1 MRGVEAQGELELGLL
16 RFVDLAVVPTSSS
29 SRHPRLRGALLVTGG
44 SIAGAALLSRWERSR
59 SGAPWDATSEQYP
72 HGEDRIVATPDGAE
86 LAVTVA
92 GAPGGHTVVLSHCW
106 MGSRAVWGPVARRL
120 VDSGH
125 RVVLYDQRGH
135 GASSVGERTLS
146 LPMLGDDLRAVLE
159 ATDARDAVLVGHSMG
174 GMSVQSYVAEHPVDF
189 KERARGVV
197 LVATAAKV
205 PLRPM
210 SARAIERGM
219 RRGASP
225 RTSRGTLGYAVSR
238 AAFGRSARRA
248 DVELTMHGVAH
259 TANVARVGL
268 MAAMSSMDLRS
279 ALGSVDVPVTVLV
292 GTRDLLTP
300 PRLARTLAAG
310 IPGARL
316 VVLPGA
322 GHMLP
327 FEAPDT
333 VIEAVEA
340 IGAIA

>member
-1 MRGVEAQGELELGLL
+1 MSSSPSSSRARL
-16 RFVDLAVVPTSSS
+16 RRTLAVV
-29 SRHPRLRGALLVTGG
+29 GG
-44 SIAGAALLSRWERSR
+44 SIAGAAVLTRWERAR
-59 SGAPWDATSEQYP
+59 GGTPWDANAEHYP
-72 HGEDRIVATPDGAE
+72 SGEDLAVTTPDGAE
-86 LAVTVA
+86 LSVTVT
-92 GAPGGHTVVLSHCW
+92 GAPDGPTVVLSHCW
-106 MGSRAVWGPVARRL
+106 MGSRAVWGPVARQL
-120 VDSGH
+120 ADGGH

-135 GASSVGERTLS
+135 GGSTLGDRTLS
-146 LPMLGDDLRAVLE
+146 VPMLGDDLRAVLE

-174 GMSVQSYVAEHPVDF
+174 GMSVQSYVTEHPVDF

-210 SARAIERGM
+210 SDRAVQRGLRGGAR
-219 RRGASP
+219 S
-225 RTSRGTLGYAVSR
+225 RTSSGTLGYAMAR
-238 AAFGRSARRA
+238 TAFGRTPRRA
-248 DVELTMHGVAH
+248 DVELTMHGVAN
-259 TANVARVGL
+259 TATVARVGL
-268 MAAMSSMDLRS
+268 MAAMSSMDLRP
-279 ALGSVDVPVTVLV
+279 ALASIDVPAVVIV

-333 VIEAVEA
+333 VVEA
-340 IGAIA
+340 ITSIA

>member
-1 MRGVEAQGELELGLL
+1 M
-16 RFVDLAVVPTSSS
+16 
-29 SRHPRLRGALLVTGG
+29 GG
-44 SIAGAALLSRWERSR
+44 SVAGAALLTRWERSR
-59 SGAPWDATSEQYP
+59 GGGPWDPTSEPYP
-72 HGEDRIVATPDGAE
+72 LGEDLVVTTPDGAE
-86 LAVTVA
+86 LRVTIA
-92 GAPGGHTVVLSHCW
+92 GASDGRTVVLSHCW

-120 VDSGH
+120 IDSGH

-135 GASSVGERTLS
+135 GTSTLGERTLS
-146 LPMLGDDLRAVLE
+146 VPMLGDDLRAVLE

-210 SARAIERGM
+210 STRATERRM
-219 RRGASP
+219 RRGTNT
-225 RTSRGTLGYAVSR
+225 RTSNGTLGYAMARS
-238 AAFGRSARRA
+238 AFGRSPRRA
-248 DVELTMHGVAH
+248 DVELTMHGVAN
-259 TANVARVGL
+259 TETVARVGL
-268 MAAMSSMDLRS
+268 MAAMSHMDLRP
-279 ALGSVDVPVTVLV
+279 ALSTIDVPSTVIV

-300 PRLARTLAAG
+300 PRLARTLASG

-327 FEAPDT
+327 FEAPDA
-333 VIEAVEA
+333 VVEA
-340 IGAIA
+340 ITAAA